1 MKSFSFNYDSKWEQ
15 TPYGI
20 SLNSPQNY
28 ASSQE
33 ITVDT
38 DFKTISRMLSDS
50 LIEIV
55 KKNFETTSKSFEEG
69 KLITSTEEKI
79 LETE

>member
-15 TPYGI
+15 NPYGV
-20 SLNSPQNY
+20 SSDSPQKY
-28 ASSQE
+28 ASFQE

-38 DFKTISRMLSDS
+38 DFKTISKMLSDS

-55 KKNFETTSKSFEEG
+55 KENFETASKSFEES
-69 KLITSTEEKI
+69 KSIMPTKEIAPITQ
-79 LETE
+79 